1 MRSIMAVAAQGE
13 KVVYPIR
20 WQKPWLPPDMCNDS
34 RLSRTASL
42 AGEVIPAECSS
53 PRLLHRRFVV
63 RICGDVQS
71 HAQRYRQRP
80 SPSGAKDE
88 HCQHGEG
95 TVEHPRG
102 GLMGCFRLIVEANGR
117 QGIQAPLVN
126 AKPHVVIGVDED
138 ARRPGSDYVAA
149 EPRVQHRC
157 TRCGERYV
165 ISDSH

>member
-1 MRSIMAVAAQGE
+1 
-13 KVVYPIR
+13 
-20 WQKPWLPPDMCNDS
+20 
-34 RLSRTASL
+34 
-42 AGEVIPAECSS
+42 
-53 PRLLHRRFVV
+53 VV
-63 RICGDVQS
+63 RVCGDVHS

-80 SPSGAKDE
+80 SLSGAEDE
-88 HCQHGEG
+88 QRQHGEG

-102 GLMGCFRLIVEANGR
+102 GMMGCLRLIVEANGR
-117 QGIQAPLVN
+117 QGIQAPLAH

-149 EPRVQHRC
+149 EPRVQHRR